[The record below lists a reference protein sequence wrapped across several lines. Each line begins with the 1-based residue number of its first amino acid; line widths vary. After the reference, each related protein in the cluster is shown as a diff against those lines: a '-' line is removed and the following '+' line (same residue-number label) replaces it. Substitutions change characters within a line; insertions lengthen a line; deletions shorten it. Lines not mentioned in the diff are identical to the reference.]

1 MKLVVVTF
9 WRAFASQFHIKMM
22 TLTLLPFLVSA
33 ALCGI
38 ALWLGLQPLSDW
50 IYHFFLNHNGFNLS
64 ADVLTKFHL
73 SSLKAVIVPLA
84 AMWVF
89 LPLIIVTTLIFV
101 GILGVPFIARHVGRR
116 HYAALTRKHG
126 GSFWGSLRTYIW
138 CFFIFII
145 LWIFTLPLLLVPPV
159 VFVVHALLWGW
170 LTYRMMAYDAL
181 SDYASSKEIKGILLR
196 HRWSLLLIG
205 TITGAISSI
214 PTLLW
219 FGGILSVIFFPILA
233 ACSVWL
239 YSLIFVFTALW
250 FQYFCL
256 ESLKRYRVRDIV
268 VPTSNEVIKEKKV
281 VKQINDESMTL

>member
-22 TLTLLPFLVSA
+22 MLTLLPFLVSA
-33 ALCGI
+33 ALCGF

-50 IYHFFLNHNGFNLS
+50 IYHTFLLNHGFEFSNK
-64 ADVLTKFHL
+64 VLDYFHL
-73 SSLKAVIVPLA
+73 DSLKAVIVPFV
-84 AMWVF
+84 AMWLF

-101 GILGVPFIARHVGRR
+101 GILGVPFIVRHVGKR
-116 HYAALTRKHG
+116 HYSALQKKRG

-145 LWIFTLPLLLVPPV
+145 LWALTLPLLLIPPV
-159 VFVVHALLWGW
+159 VFVVHAVLWGW

-181 SDYASSKEIKGILLR
+181 SDYASRQEIDDILAR

-205 TITGAISSI
+205 TVTGAISSV

-268 VPTSNEVIKEKKV
+268 VPPKGGEPSVIKE
-281 VKQINDESMTL
+281 IEDETVAM